1 MSRILLAIGLASNK
15 AAAEPELVYLGRSGD
30 AMRAA
35 LARATQPRLIIVPH
49 LQGIPKNNPRAATN
63 EAAAAEQAAAEE
75 KIEIDLA
82 TARAQLATE
91 LAETKQLLALAEDA
105 YTAANKRIAE
115 LESPDRAVI
124 VTADYELT
132 AARAVELLED
142 ERARAGRA
150 SQEAFLAKQ
159 AYDAAE
165 RELALAHDEIAK
177 LKAQLTSPAAA
188 PVPASPD
195 PAPAPE
201 TPAASSSA
209 ESGEERPPR
218 RRR

>member
-1 MSRILLAIGLASNK
+1 MSRILLAIGLASSK

-63 EAAAAEQAAAEE
+63 EAAAAAELAAEE
-75 KIEIDLA
+75 KIEA
-82 TARAQLATE
+82 TANAQLATE
-91 LAETKQLLALAEDA
+91 LAETKQLLALAEDG
-105 YTAANKRIAE
+105 YTAANTLVGQRNARVAE
-115 LESPDRAVI
+115 LEAQLAAAAARIEA
-124 VTADYELT
+124 LT
-132 AARAVELLED
+132 AEL
-142 ERARAGRA
+142 AA
-150 SQEAFLAKQ
+150 AKAQ
-159 AYDAAE
+159 AAE
-165 RELALAHDEIAK
+165 PAPAPVAEAA
-177 LKAQLTSPAAA
+177 PAAA